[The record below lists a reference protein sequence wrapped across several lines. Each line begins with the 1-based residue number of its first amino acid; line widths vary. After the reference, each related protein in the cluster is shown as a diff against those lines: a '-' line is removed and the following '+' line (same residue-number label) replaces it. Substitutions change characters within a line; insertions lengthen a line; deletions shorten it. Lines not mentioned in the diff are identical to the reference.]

1 MPITPENNNKNIPFL
16 IVAAEVLPAA
26 TGPKKTPDDCGGCCG
41 CGPGVDTATV
51 DALVS
56 RWARL

>member
-26 TGPKKTPDDCGGCCG
+26 TGPKNTHDGGGGCCG
-41 CGPGVDTATV
+41 CGLGVDTATV
-51 DALVS
+51 DALVG